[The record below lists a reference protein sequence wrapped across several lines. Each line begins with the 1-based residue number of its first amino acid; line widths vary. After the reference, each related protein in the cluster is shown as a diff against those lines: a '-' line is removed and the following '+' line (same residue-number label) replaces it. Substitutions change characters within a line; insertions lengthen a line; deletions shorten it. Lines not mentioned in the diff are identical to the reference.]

1 MSMRDYAVNDYGLVM
16 TREMLKTI
24 CSKSYREYTE
34 EKYNDDEYSFNDA
47 LYEKGVVEYISGF
60 TGEAMVIDDNG
71 SDDYNSSEAYN
82 DDTIYYVPTQ
92 NYGTLFKAAY
102 ANMEELESEFR
113 NKFNKYFP
121 DDFDY
126 RKHICHIV
134 GTYFG

>member
-1 MSMRDYAVNDYGLVM
+1 M
-16 TREMLKTI
+16 KTI
-24 CSKSYREYTE
+24 CSKYYREYTE

-47 LYEKGVVEYISGF
+47 LYEEGIVEYISGF

>member
-1 MSMRDYAVNDYGLVM
+1 MSMRYYAVNDYGLVM

-24 CSKSYREYTE
+24 CSKYYREYTE

-47 LYEKGVVEYISGF
+47 LYEEGVIEYISGF
-60 TGEAMVIDDNG
+60 TGEAMVRDDNG
-71 SDDYNSSEAYN
+71 NDDYNSSEAYN

-92 NYGTLFKAAY
+92 NYGTLFKTAY

-121 DDFDY
+121 NDFDY

>member
-16 TREMLKTI
+16 TSDMLKTI
-24 CSKSYREYTE
+24 CSKHYREYTE
-34 EKYNDDEYSFNDA
+34 EKYDDDEYNFNDA
-47 LYEKGVVEYISGF
+47 LYEEGVVENISEF
-60 TGEAMVIDDNG
+60 TGEAMLIDNNG
-71 SDDYNSSEAYN
+71 NDDYNSSEVYN
-82 DDTIYYVPTQ
+82 DDTIYYVPTK

-113 NKFNKYFP
+113 NKFNKYLP

>member
-1 MSMRDYAVNDYGLVM
+1 MSMRYYAVNDYGLVM

-24 CSKSYREYTE
+24 CSKYYREYTE

-47 LYEKGVVEYISGF
+47 LYEEGVIEYISGF

-71 SDDYNSSEAYN
+71 DDYNSNSEAYN

-92 NYGTLFKAAY
+92 NYGTFFKAAY

>member
-16 TREMLKTI
+16 TRDMLKTI
-24 CSKSYREYTE
+24 CSKYYREYTE
-34 EKYNDDEYSFNDA
+34 EKYDKDEYSFNDA
-47 LYEKGVVEYISGF
+47 LYEEGVVEYISEF
-60 TGEAMVIDDNG
+60 TGEAITIDENG
-71 SDDYNSSEAYN
+71 TDDYNFSEVYN
-82 DDTIYYVPTQ
+82 YDTIYYVPTK

>member
-1 MSMRDYAVNDYGLVM
+1 MY
-16 TREMLKTI
+16 
-24 CSKSYREYTE
+24 E
-34 EKYNDDEYSFNDA
+34 E
-47 LYEKGVVEYISGF
+47 GVVEYISEF

-71 SDDYNSSEAYN
+71 NDDYNSSETYN
-82 DDTIYYVPTQ
+82 DDTIYYVPTK

-113 NKFNKYFP
+113 NKFNKYLP

>member
-1 MSMRDYAVNDYGLVM
+1 MSMRDYAINDYGLVM

-24 CSKSYREYTE
+24 CSKYYREYTE

-47 LYEKGVVEYISGF
+47 LYEEGIVEYISGF
-60 TGEAMVIDDNG
+60 TGEAMVIDNNG

-82 DDTIYYVPTQ
+82 DDTIYYVPNQ

-102 ANMEELESEFR
+102 ANMEELEIEFR

>member
-16 TREMLKTI
+16 TRDMLKTI
-24 CSKSYREYTE
+24 CSKYYREYTE
-34 EKYNDDEYSFNDA
+34 ERCGKDEYSFNDA
-47 LYEKGVVEYISGF
+47 LYEEGVVEYISEF
-60 TGEAMVIDDNG
+60 TGEAMTIDENG
-71 SDDYNSSEAYN
+71 NDDYNSSEVYN
-82 DDTIYYVPTQ
+82 DDMIYYVPTK
-92 NYGTLFKAAY
+92 NYVTLFKAAY

-121 DDFDY
+121 NDFDY

>member
-1 MSMRDYAVNDYGLVM
+1 MSMRDYAINDYGLVM

-24 CSKSYREYTE
+24 CSNHYREYTE

-47 LYEKGVVEYISGF
+47 LYEEGFVEYISGF

-71 SDDYNSSEAYN
+71 NDDYNSSEAYN

>member
-1 MSMRDYAVNDYGLVM
+1 MSMRYYAVNDYGLVM

-24 CSKSYREYTE
+24 CSKYYREYTE

-47 LYEKGVVEYISGF
+47 LYEEGVVEYISGF

-71 SDDYNSSEAYN
+71 NDDYNFSEAYN

-102 ANMEELESEFR
+102 ANMAELESEFR

>member
-1 MSMRDYAVNDYGLVM
+1 MA
-16 TREMLKTI
+16 
-24 CSKSYREYTE
+24 
-34 EKYNDDEYSFNDA
+34 
-47 LYEKGVVEYISGF
+47 
-60 TGEAMVIDDNG
+60 IDDSGN
-71 SDDYNSSEAYN
+71 DDYNSSEVYN
-82 DDTIYYVPTQ
+82 DDTIYYVPTK

-113 NKFNKYFP
+113 NKFNKYLP

>member
-1 MSMRDYAVNDYGLVM
+1 MSMRYYAVNDYGLVM
-16 TREMLKTI
+16 TREMLKNI
-24 CSKSYREYTE
+24 CSKYYREYTE

-47 LYEKGVVEYISGF
+47 LYEEGVVEYISGF

-71 SDDYNSSEAYN
+71 NDDYNSSEAYN

>member
-1 MSMRDYAVNDYGLVM
+1 MSMRYYAVNDYGLVM

-24 CSKSYREYTE
+24 CSKYYREYTE

-47 LYEKGVVEYISGF
+47 LYEEGVIEYISGF

-71 SDDYNSSEAYN
+71 NDDYNSSEAYN

-92 NYGTLFKAAY
+92 NYGTLFKTAY

>member
-1 MSMRDYAVNDYGLVM
+1 MSMRDYAIYDYCLVM

-24 CSKSYREYTE
+24 CSKYYREYTE

-47 LYEKGVVEYISGF
+47 LYEEGIVEYISGF

-82 DDTIYYVPTQ
+82 DDTIYYVPNQ

>member
-1 MSMRDYAVNDYGLVM
+1 MSMRYYAVNDYGLVM
-16 TREMLKTI
+16 TRKMLKTI
-24 CSKSYREYTE
+24 CSKYYREYTE

-47 LYEKGVVEYISGF
+47 LYEEGVIEYISGF

-71 SDDYNSSEAYN
+71 DDYNSNSEAYN

-92 NYGTLFKAAY
+92 NYGTFFKAAY

>member
-1 MSMRDYAVNDYGLVM
+1 MSMRYYAVNDYGLVM

-24 CSKSYREYTE
+24 CSKYYREYTE

-47 LYEKGVVEYISGF
+47 LYEEGVIEYISGF

-71 SDDYNSSEAYN
+71 NDDYNSSEAYN

-92 NYGTLFKAAY
+92 NYGTLFKTAY

-121 DDFDY
+121 NDFDY

>member
-1 MSMRDYAVNDYGLVM
+1 MSMRDYAINDYGLVM

-24 CSKSYREYTE
+24 CSKYYREYTE

-47 LYEKGVVEYISGF
+47 LYEEGIVEYISGF

-82 DDTIYYVPTQ
+82 DDTIYYVPNQ
-92 NYGTLFKAAY
+92 NYGTLFKAPY

>member
-1 MSMRDYAVNDYGLVM
+1 MGMRYYAVNDYGLVM

-24 CSKSYREYTE
+24 CSKYYREYTE

-47 LYEKGVVEYISGF
+47 LYEEGVIEYISGF

-71 SDDYNSSEAYN
+71 NDDYNSSEAYN

-92 NYGTLFKAAY
+92 NYGTLFKTAY

>member
-1 MSMRDYAVNDYGLVM
+1 MSMRDYAINDYGLVM

-24 CSKSYREYTE
+24 CSNYYREYTE
-34 EKYNDDEYSFNDA
+34 EKYNNDEYSFNDA
-47 LYEKGVVEYISGF
+47 LYEEGVVEYISGF

-71 SDDYNSSEAYN
+71 NDDYNSSEAYN

>member
-1 MSMRDYAVNDYGLVM
+1 MSMRYYAVNDYGLVM

-24 CSKSYREYTE
+24 CSKYYREYTE

-47 LYEKGVVEYISGF
+47 LYEEGVVEYISGF

-71 SDDYNSSEAYN
+71 NDDYNSSEAYN

-121 DDFDY
+121 DDFNY

>member
-1 MSMRDYAVNDYGLVM
+1 MSMKDYAINDYGLVM
-16 TREMLKTI
+16 TRDMLKTI

-47 LYEKGVVEYISGF
+47 LYEEGVVEYISGF

-82 DDTIYYVPTQ
+82 NDTIYYVPTQ

>member
-16 TREMLKTI
+16 TRDMLKTI
-24 CSKSYREYTE
+24 CLMYCGDYSKTRYD
-34 EKYNDDEYSFNDA
+34 NDEYSFNDE
-47 LYEKGVVEYISGF
+47 LYEAGIVEYISGF

-71 SDDYNSSEAYN
+71 NDDYNSSEVYN
-82 DDTIYYVPTQ
+82 DDTIYYVPTK

-113 NKFNKYFP
+113 NKFNKCLP

>member
-24 CSKSYREYTE
+24 CSKYYREYTE

-47 LYEKGVVEYISGF
+47 LYEEGVVEYISGF

-71 SDDYNSSEAYN
+71 NDDYNSSEAYN

-113 NKFNKYFP
+113 NKFNKYFH
-121 DDFDY
+121 DDFNY

>member
-1 MSMRDYAVNDYGLVM
+1 MSMRYYAVNDYGLVM

-24 CSKSYREYTE
+24 CSKYYREYTE

-47 LYEKGVVEYISGF
+47 LYEEGVIEYISGF

-71 SDDYNSSEAYN
+71 DDYNSNSEAYN

-92 NYGTLFKAAY
+92 NYGTFFKAAY
-102 ANMEELESEFR
+102 VNMEELESEFR

>member
-1 MSMRDYAVNDYGLVM
+1 MSMRDYAINDYGLVM

-24 CSKSYREYTE
+24 CSNYYREYTE

-47 LYEKGVVEYISGF
+47 LYEEGVVEYISGF

-82 DDTIYYVPTQ
+82 DDTIYYVPNQ

-113 NKFNKYFP
+113 NKFNKYLP

>member
-1 MSMRDYAVNDYGLVM
+1 MSMRDYAINDYGLVM

-24 CSKSYREYTE
+24 CSKYYREYTE

-47 LYEKGVVEYISGF
+47 LYEEGIVEYISGF

-82 DDTIYYVPTQ
+82 DDTIYYVPNQ

-102 ANMEELESEFR
+102 ANMEELEIEFR

>member
-1 MSMRDYAVNDYGLVM
+1 MSMRDYAINDYGLVM
-16 TREMLKTI
+16 TMEMLKTI
-24 CSKSYREYTE
+24 CSKYYREYTE

-47 LYEKGVVEYISGF
+47 LYEEGIVEYISGF

-82 DDTIYYVPTQ
+82 DDTIYYVPNQ

>member
-1 MSMRDYAVNDYGLVM
+1 MSMRYYAVNDYGLVM

-24 CSKSYREYTE
+24 CSKYYREYTE

-47 LYEKGVVEYISGF
+47 LYEEGIIEYISGF

-71 SDDYNSSEAYN
+71 NDYNSNSEAYN

-92 NYGTLFKAAY
+92 NYGTFFKAAY

>member
-1 MSMRDYAVNDYGLVM
+1 MSMRYYAVNDYGLVM

-24 CSKSYREYTE
+24 CSKCYREYTE

-47 LYEKGVVEYISGF
+47 LYEEGVIEYISGF

-71 SDDYNSSEAYN
+71 NDDYNSSEAYN

>member
-1 MSMRDYAVNDYGLVM
+1 MSMRDYAINDYGLVM

-24 CSKSYREYTE
+24 CSKYYREYTE

-47 LYEKGVVEYISGF
+47 LYEEGVVEYISGF

-82 DDTIYYVPTQ
+82 DDTIYDVPTQ

>member
-1 MSMRDYAVNDYGLVM
+1 MSMRYYAVNDYGLVM

-24 CSKSYREYTE
+24 CSKYYREYTE

-47 LYEKGVVEYISGF
+47 LYEEGVVEYISGF

-71 SDDYNSSEAYN
+71 DDYNSNSEAYN

-92 NYGTLFKAAY
+92 NYGTFFKAAY

-134 GTYFG
+134 GAYFG

>member
-1 MSMRDYAVNDYGLVM
+1 MSMRDYAINDYGLVM
-16 TREMLKTI
+16 TMEMLKTI
-24 CSKSYREYTE
+24 CSNYYREYTE

-47 LYEKGVVEYISGF
+47 LYEEGVVEYISGF

-102 ANMEELESEFR
+102 ANIEELESEFR

-121 DDFDY
+121 DDFNY

>member
-24 CSKSYREYTE
+24 CSKYYREYTE

-47 LYEKGVVEYISGF
+47 LYEEGVVEYISGF

-71 SDDYNSSEAYN
+71 NDDYNSSEAYN
-82 DDTIYYVPTQ
+82 DDTSYYVPTQ
-92 NYGTLFKAAY
+92 KYGTQFKAAY

>member
-1 MSMRDYAVNDYGLVM
+1 MSMRYYAVNDYGLVM

-24 CSKSYREYTE
+24 CSKYYREYTE

-47 LYEKGVVEYISGF
+47 LYEEGIIEYISGF

-71 SDDYNSSEAYN
+71 NDDYNSSESYN
-82 DDTIYYVPTQ
+82 DDTIYYVQTQ

-126 RKHICHIV
+126 RKHIYHIV

>member
-1 MSMRDYAVNDYGLVM
+1 MSMRYYAVNDYGLVM

-24 CSKSYREYTE
+24 CSKYYREYTE

-47 LYEKGVVEYISGF
+47 LYEEGVVEYISGF

-71 SDDYNSSEAYN
+71 DDYNSNSEAYN

-92 NYGTLFKAAY
+92 NYGTFFKAAY

>member
-1 MSMRDYAVNDYGLVM
+1 MSMRDYAINDYGLVM

-24 CSKSYREYTE
+24 CSKYYKEYTE

-47 LYEKGVVEYISGF
+47 LYEEGIVEYISGF

-82 DDTIYYVPTQ
+82 DDTIYYVPNQ

>member
-1 MSMRDYAVNDYGLVM
+1 MSMRDYAINDYGLVM

-24 CSKSYREYTE
+24 CSKYYREYTE

-47 LYEKGVVEYISGF
+47 LYEEGIVEYISGF

-82 DDTIYYVPTQ
+82 DGTIYYVPNQ